1 MNLKKVIL
9 IIIGF
14 FVSAF
19 SKESFHDFLSDNRGG
34 LVLSFGDT
42 DYKDPDW
49 IEYKLLR
56 KDMSVKSVNPN
67 DLPDDFCD
75 EASRLVDEFHRKTV
89 NQEVEWMLYFDYTT
103 GEVIYCWKGEYG
115 SLKGNF
121 DIIQVHGRNITSIH
135 NHQKYYYSVPSP
147 ANFDILGNDF
157 EDYEIITSKNA
168 FWTVEFKGNV
178 EECVRKD
185 FQTKLVA
192 DFQEI
197 ENELRVRYADKI
209 KVRIMSEKLFSD
221 YLLTHINKSLN
232 SIPLIL
238 TKLEYD

>member
-1 MNLKKVIL
+1 ME
-9 IIIGF
+9 
-14 FVSAF
+14 FV
-19 SKESFHDFLSDNRGG
+19 ELTLNM
-34 LVLSFGDT
+34 LNGDT

-89 NQEVEWMLYFDYTT
+89 YQEVEWMLDFDYTT

-135 NHQKYYYSVPSP
+135 NHQKY
-147 ANFDILGNDF
+147 
-157 EDYEIITSKNA
+157 
-168 FWTVEFKGNV
+168 
-178 EECVRKD
+178 
-185 FQTKLVA
+185 
-192 DFQEI
+192 
-197 ENELRVRYADKI
+197 
-209 KVRIMSEKLFSD
+209 
-221 YLLTHINKSLN
+221 
-232 SIPLIL
+232 
-238 TKLEYD
+238 